1 MAINDDLREA
11 LLDAA
16 PKPLEA
22 LRRDLLDTSRDAS
35 EDPVVDARRWEHL
48 GIFFGLTCASQFAWI
63 MYSAAPAT
71 AAAGFGA
78 TAGQVTFVS
87 TIYPL
92 LYLPGCVL
100 AARATKRGGLRGAMR
115 EASAWMAAGASV
127 KVGGSALGWFLKD
140 GAAAYGC
147 VVLGQA
153 LMALGQPHLVN
164 APAQL
169 AQEWFPA
176 SERETAATA
185 GLLGNIV
192 GQALGEALSPLVCSA
207 TAGWLGDR
215 GALTVLA
222 GASLLPVGACGLWCA
237 RRFRPSPNPPKLA
250 TSSLWRDWRQL
261 LGDAHFR
268 RLFFAFCVGLGVFNA
283 LLAMVAQ
290 WLAPCGYSATT
301 AGALGA
307 TFVLVGV
314 PCAALVALRLDATR
328 DYKGYVKRVA
338 GADLAFTA
346 LLCVAATRGAAP
358 ALYVAFGCLG
368 GSIVATSAVVME
380 TAVEATYPTSP
391 EVPTGLLF
399 CAGNTLSIASIYAI
413 QFLLELQGGACEG
426 LSSVGAGHHAP
437 VALFLLAN
445 IFLCFLLLVT
455 YDGPLRRLDAER
467 AHAVRRS
474 TDTLASLAPRDFD
487 DLAA

>member
-1 MAINDDLREA
+1 MAISDDLREA

-115 EASAWMAAGASV
+115 EASAWMAAGASA
-127 KVGGSALGWFLKD
+127 KVGGSALGWCLGD

-185 GLLGNIV
+185 GLLGNIQ
-192 GQALGEALSPLVCSA
+192 GSTRERNSQLQRLLSRPFS
-207 TAGWLGDR
+207 T
-215 GALTVLA
+215 
-222 GASLLPVGACGLWCA
+222 
-237 RRFRPSPNPPKLA
+237 RF
-250 TSSLWRDWRQL
+250 
-261 LGDAHFR
+261 G
-268 RLFFAFCVGLGVFNA
+268 
-283 LLAMVAQ
+283 
-290 WLAPCGYSATT
+290 
-301 AGALGA
+301 
-307 TFVLVGV
+307 
-314 PCAALVALRLDATR
+314 
-328 DYKGYVKRVA
+328 
-338 GADLAFTA
+338 
-346 LLCVAATRGAAP
+346 
-358 ALYVAFGCLG
+358 
-368 GSIVATSAVVME
+368 
-380 TAVEATYPTSP
+380 
-391 EVPTGLLF
+391 
-399 CAGNTLSIASIYAI
+399 
-413 QFLLELQGGACEG
+413 
-426 LSSVGAGHHAP
+426 
-437 VALFLLAN
+437 
-445 IFLCFLLLVT
+445 
-455 YDGPLRRLDAER
+455 
-467 AHAVRRS
+467 
-474 TDTLASLAPRDFD
+474 
-487 DLAA
+487 